1 MQLPNNNLL
10 LTNNALQKRPLM
22 VLSQTIN
29 HFKVDLATR
38 KIGAFEK
45 ITFLKPLL
53 LEILVTEDDFHEKCL
68 RNFKMFEI
76 CEFFYIHCVLECG
89 LKMTFL
95 CFCF

>member
-1 MQLPNNNLL
+1 
-10 LTNNALQKRPLM
+10 M

-29 HFKVDLATR
+29 RFKVDLATR

-45 ITFLKPLL
+45 ITFPKPLL
-53 LEILVTEDDFHEKCL
+53 LEILVTEDDFHEKCQQ
-68 RNFKMFEI
+68 NFKMFEI
-76 CEFFYIHCVLECG
+76 RKFFYVHFVQECG